1 MKFKLIPLSLL
12 PFFTVVLTE
21 LTGGISTAFAQCV
34 MTDVAVQTAI
44 RGSRR
49 PATQTNNVQMRADKS
64 CSGNTSTSTSSQV
77 YVGSDDRVIQQRTS
91 VHDLS
96 GNGNRR
102 SGKGSN
108 IAVPVHVKVD
118 VYSPAHDPRFM
129 NNVTKVRSR

>member
-1 MKFKLIPLSLL
+1 MKLKLIPLSLL
-12 PFFTVVLTE
+12 PFSAVILTE
-21 LTGGISTAFAQCV
+21 LSGGISMAFAQCV

-64 CSGNTSTSTSSQV
+64 CFGNTSTSTSSQT
-77 YVGSDDRVIQQRTS
+77 YVGSDDRVIQQRSS

-96 GNGNRR
+96 GSGNRR
-102 SGKGSN
+102 GIKGSN
-108 IAVPVHVKVD
+108 IAVPVYVNVD

-129 NNVTKVRSR
+129 NNINKMRSR